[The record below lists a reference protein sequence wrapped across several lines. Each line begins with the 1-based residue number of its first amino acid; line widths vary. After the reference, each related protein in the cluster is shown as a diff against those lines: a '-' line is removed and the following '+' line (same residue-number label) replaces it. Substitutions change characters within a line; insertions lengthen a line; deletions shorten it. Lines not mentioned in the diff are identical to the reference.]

1 MTRDELAKSIDFA
14 LLKPD
19 ATVDD
24 VSKFCR
30 KALEY
35 NFASVFVNPCYVP
48 IISNLLKG
56 SSVKAG
62 VAIGFPL
69 GASTTSIKRLE
80 VEDAIERG
88 AREVDMVINIGA
100 LKSGQLDVVQRELAT
115 IVDLTRKKEVEESAG
130 TILIKVILETC
141 YLTDAE
147 KKAACR
153 MVEESGADFVKTST
167 GFGPS
172 GATPYDVRFLRE
184 SVSSKVG
191 VKASGGIRSLEKV
204 ISLLDAGASRI
215 GTSSGVEIITK
226 FLAKNKQKVKG

>member
-1 MTRDELAKSIDFA
+1 MTPDELAKSIDFA

-48 IISNLLKG
+48 IVSNLLQG

-184 SVSSKVG
+184 SVGSNVG

-215 GTSSGVEIITK
+215 GTSAGVEIIAE